1 MDKITDTDRRVVK
14 DSKTAVDVTVEMV
27 LSELP
32 QKTLMNY
39 VPMVL
44 LALDLP
50 KDLTV
55 LRPLHLLLNDV
66 AVLSQSPFSTAGCTM
81 VISEQPVNDY
91 CMVMGRLMMG
101 GDGVGDDHGH
111 GEHEMQRQLDGSE
124 QAGGRGRDNGQSDA
138 AAGHHGERR

>member
-1 MDKITDTDRRVVK
+1 MLNKMEMTIHNLVVGDPTMSVKELWVCCRRMLIREKDHLMVEMGQRENVPVMMMGKITDTGRMVVK
-14 DSKTAVDVTVEMV
+14 GSKTAVDVTVEMV

-55 LRPLHLLLNDV
+55 LRSLHLLLSDV
-66 AVLSQSPFSTAGCTM
+66 AVLS
-81 VISEQPVNDY
+81 
-91 CMVMGRLMMG
+91 
-101 GDGVGDDHGH
+101 
-111 GEHEMQRQLDGSE
+111 
-124 QAGGRGRDNGQSDA
+124 
-138 AAGHHGERR
+138 

>member
-1 MDKITDTDRRVVK
+1 MNAEQDGDRHPQPGGRRPDHVGEGVVGVLQEALIREKDHLMVEMGQRENLPVMMMGKITDTGRMVVK
-14 DSKTAVDVTVEMV
+14 GSKTAVDVTVEMV

-55 LRPLHLLLNDV
+55 LRSLHLLLSDV
-66 AVLSQSPFSTAGCTM
+66 AVLS
-81 VISEQPVNDY
+81 
-91 CMVMGRLMMG
+91 
-101 GDGVGDDHGH
+101 
-111 GEHEMQRQLDGSE
+111 
-124 QAGGRGRDNGQSDA
+124 
-138 AAGHHGERR
+138 